1 MEATTH
7 WVQLVFIT
15 ETTTAELLSDAL
27 EEAGSAAITLLDA
40 ADQALF
46 DVGQKE
52 LEWWDQIRLIAL
64 FDAAIN
70 IDQILSL
77 VKQKIPRL
85 PPHEVL
91 PLKDENWERAWMSR
105 FKPMKFGQNL
115 WICPSWETPPEPK
128 DINLML
134 DPGMAFG
141 TGTHETTSLC
151 LTWLAEHAELIKDKT
166 VVDYGCGSGILAIA
180 AAKIGAESIWAVDI
194 EQQSLNSTQENASNN
209 QVLDIF
215 TITGPDE
222 TKDIKANLFIAN
234 ILANPLIKLAPLF
247 AKYTELG
254 GHIILSG
261 ILQEQIPDVLEAY
274 TPFFTFKEPN
284 CKNEW
289 SLLEGARITQ

>member
-15 ETTTAELLSDAL
+15 ETATAELLSDAL
-27 EEAGSAAITLLDA
+27 EEAGSAAVTILDA

-46 DVGQKE
+46 DIGQKE
-52 LEWWDQIRLIAL
+52 LELWDQIRLIAL
-64 FDAAIN
+64 FDAETN
-70 IDQILSL
+70 LDQTLAL
-77 VKQKIPRL
+77 VKQQVPHL

-115 WICPSWETPPEPK
+115 WICPSWETPPEPS

-151 LTWLAEHAELIKDKT
+151 LTWLAEHAELIKNKT

-180 AAKIGAESIWAVDI
+180 AAKIGADSIWAVDI

-215 TITGPDE
+215 TISGPDE
-222 TKDIKANLFIAN
+222 AKVIKADLFIAN

-247 AKYTELG
+247 AKYTELN

-274 TPFFTFKEPN
+274 TPFFSFKEPN

-289 SLLEGARITQ
+289 SLLEGTRITQ